1 MTDRIKPS
9 RVLTPLGIGIAFSL
23 FGDSTL
29 YTVLPREDIAAQAG
43 VTLSLVG
50 LLLGLNRLARMVSNG
65 PVGVLFDRMPRRPI
79 MILSLFM
86 GAVSTLL
93 YAIGYGPGILI
104 LARILWGICWS
115 GIWIGGNTMALDIS
129 NDKDRGRINGR
140 LQMWFFFGVALTN
153 FSGGLFTD
161 ALGYREG
168 LWLSAGLTFL
178 AAVMW
183 LFLLPE
189 TRKVKTSASY
199 SIHGNDP
206 INDHFPLKKTIQAA
220 VPLFTAR
227 VVYAGVIAS
236 TTILWLQQFIDG
248 GIQLSNRLIPL
259 ATVTGMFSAMRVVVS
274 ILSAPAAGKVSD
286 FLGKRWGVIASMFL
300 VGVIGMAMMSSGRLS
315 IAVIGAILSAVSGG
329 AAQAMSPSLIGDAAQ
344 GNQHGRALS
353 IAYTIGDFGSAIG
366 PPLALF
372 LIPLYSIRT
381 VYILCSLLFLLSF
394 VYSLF
399 MVKQENNHQQR

>member
-1 MTDRIKPS
+1 MTDRIKSS

-65 PVGVLFDRMPRRPI
+65 PVGMLFDRMPRRPI
-79 MILSLFM
+79 MIISLFM
-86 GAVSTLL
+86 GAVSTMM

-104 LARILWGICWS
+104 LARILWGMCWS

-129 NDKDRGRINGR
+129 SDKDRGRINGR

-153 FSGGLFTD
+153 FTGGFFTD
-161 ALGYREG
+161 ALGYRGG

-178 AAVMW
+178 AAIMW

-189 TRKVKTSASY
+189 TKSAQLTDDHS
-199 SIHGNDP
+199 SQGEASAGNG
-206 INDHFPLKKTIQAA
+206 FPLGKTLQAA
-220 VPLFTAR
+220 VPLFASR
-227 VVYAGVIAS
+227 IVYAGVIAS

-248 GIQLSNRLIPL
+248 GIRFSDRFIPL
-259 ATVTGMFSAMRVVVS
+259 ATVTGMFSAIRVFVS

-286 FLGKRWGVIASMFL
+286 FLGKRWGVIASVFL
-300 VGVIGMAMMSSGRLS
+300 LGVIGMAMMASDHLGT
-315 IAVIGAILSAVSGG
+315 AVIGAILSALTGG

-381 VYILCSLLFLLSF
+381 VYILCSVLFLVSF
-394 VYSLF
+394 IYSLF
-399 MVKQENNHQQR
+399 MVKKENAHN